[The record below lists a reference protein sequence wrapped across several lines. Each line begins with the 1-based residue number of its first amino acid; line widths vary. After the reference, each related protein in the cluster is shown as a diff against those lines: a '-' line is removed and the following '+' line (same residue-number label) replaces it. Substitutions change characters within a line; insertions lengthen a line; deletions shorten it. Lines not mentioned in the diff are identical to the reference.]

1 LHQLTKENAMLGKI
15 IAFAISSGLAK
26 KAWDH
31 YQATSRGRRN
41 VSDVK
46 SRPVAAAK
54 PKATASAKA
63 KKAPAARSRKAA
75 RPSA

>member
-1 LHQLTKENAMLGKI
+1 MLGKL

-31 YQATSRGRRN
+31 YQATSRGRGN

-46 SRPVAAAK
+46 ARPVAAAK
-54 PKATASAKA
+54 PRAASTKA
-63 KKAPAARSRKAA
+63 KKAPASRSRKAA